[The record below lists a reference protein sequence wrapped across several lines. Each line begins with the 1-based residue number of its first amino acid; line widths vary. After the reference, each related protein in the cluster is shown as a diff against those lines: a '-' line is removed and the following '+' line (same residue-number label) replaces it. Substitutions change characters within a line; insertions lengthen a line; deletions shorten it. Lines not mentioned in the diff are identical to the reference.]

1 MLNNIAQPSKL
12 LTWFAKYSWSILRN
26 SDHRGSFF
34 IPLLLSWTWNP
45 FIFLPGLVFNCIIY
59 FRFMPWSREASFSL
73 RTIEMLFCDWWPPRI
88 WSHCGKQF
96 LIKLEEKYNI
106 FARKQLS
113 PRDYVPEWHKCPTT
127 SPYQQVGAISVGA
140 SQVLSLGAK

>member
-1 MLNNIAQPSKL
+1 MRSLQNYWHDLPNIHGLFWETLTTEAAFLYPYYYLENGTRLYFFQDWFSTVSFIFALCRDHVKLRLAWEQSKC
-12 LTWFAKYSWSILRN
+12 FSVID
-26 SDHRGSFF
+26 DHR
-34 IPLLLSWTWNP
+34 
-45 FIFLPGLVFNCIIY
+45 
-59 FRFMPWSREASFSL
+59 A
-73 RTIEMLFCDWWPPRI
+73 
-88 WSHCGKQF
+88 SHCGKQF

-140 SQVLSLGAK
+140 SSVLSLGAK